1 MLTKAQSEER
11 MKTISAEENS
21 YLKVKYIAM
30 HLLISHLDK
39 KNLMLKNIKKCD
51 DETGPNTD
59 LSRDLKEKLAWIV
72 SLITIQ
78 EVHLKLTNTLIKE
91 VLDTFRLRKIK
102 EDQKSE
108 EKEDDKKKLYDL
120 GDNYIKCIQD
130 SEVNCY

>member
-1 MLTKAQSEER
+1 MLTKAPSEER
-11 MKTISAEENS
+11 MKAVSSEDTS
-21 YLKVKYIAM
+21 YLKVTYISMA
-30 HLLISHLDK
+30 LLISLLDK
-39 KNLMLKNIKKCD
+39 KNLMLKYIKKCD
-51 DETGPNTD
+51 EETGPNTD
-59 LSRDLKEKLAWIV
+59 LSRDFKEKLAWIV

-78 EVHLKLTNTLIKE
+78 GVHLKLTNTLIKE

-130 SEVNCY
+130 YEVNYY